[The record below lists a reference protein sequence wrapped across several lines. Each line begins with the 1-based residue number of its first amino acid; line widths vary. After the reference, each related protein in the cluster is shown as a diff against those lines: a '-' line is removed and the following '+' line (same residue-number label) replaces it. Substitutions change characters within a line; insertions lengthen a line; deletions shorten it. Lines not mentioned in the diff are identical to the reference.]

1 MIRRL
6 GALGVL
12 SLSVL
17 LLAACGGEERLT
29 EPDKLV
35 PAGSNLI
42 AEVQL
47 AKILADSDLKDLFGA
62 LPDVGEIPGSLEEV
76 LDLVI
81 EETGVDPRQFDSL
94 VIFARFSG
102 FDEDTEGALILRGS
116 FDEEMLVEAIEMATR
131 GGLEESEYK
140 EHRIYLGDDEDNAFS
155 VVEKGTLVLGS
166 LEGVRSVIDVRVGD
180 ADPFSGP
187 LADTLGELGDVLF
200 KLALE
205 VPEEAKQD
213 FGQDFDFDFNILGEP
228 PLVEAFQDVQT
239 VALSVDR
246 VEDDLVFEA
255 WADFTPESSAAD
267 TTEGLEAVLTLVRLS
282 LGEELGDLLR
292 KVKVSADGTRLTV
305 RSEVTVEEIK
315 DAVMSLL
322 GGLPALF
329 SGGVLG
335 GQGEQDSQFRREVA
349 PVPAVREGT
358 PAPVRVIRAAPLPGS
373 PRFLVI
379 ANYRVLADA
388 PPAELVHAATER
400 TTSFLGAVG
409 LSGGTGFGNGVFAV
423 EMLDVFD
430 LEQAMGLLTGLAF
443 SFRMELIDVRAER
456 VMAEGVQAVP
466 PEGARPQGLPVE
478 ATPAPVKVP
487 AVREATLASVLE
499 KIREQLRAEVA
510 PTPVPVPAVPPQVV
524 PTPAIV
530 PAAPRPGSPRFIA
543 IARYEVLA
551 DPSAE
556 QLDETSHMILLGLEQ
571 MGITGGT
578 SVTQDG
584 VFEVEMRDV
593 NLERAMFLLG
603 SLASDGLPLPLELID
618 ARAERI
624 KVEGER

>member
-1 MIRRL
+1 MIRSL
-6 GALGVL
+6 VALGVL
-12 SLSVL
+12 SVSVL
-17 LLAACGGEERLT
+17 LLAACGGEDRLT

-47 AKILADSDLKDLFGA
+47 AKILADSDLKDLFDA
-62 LPDVGEIPGSLEEV
+62 LPGVGEIPGSLEEM

-140 EHRIYLGDDEDNAFS
+140 EHRIYLGDDEDDVFS

-166 LEGVRSVIDVRVGD
+166 LQGVRSVIDVRVGD
-180 ADPFSGP
+180 AEPFGGP

-200 KLALE
+200 KLVLE

-239 VALSVDR
+239 VALLVDR
-246 VEDDLVFEA
+246 IDADLVFEA
-255 WADFTPESSAAD
+255 RADFTRESSAAD
-267 TTEGLEAVLTLVRLS
+267 TAEGLEAVLTLVRLS

-329 SGGVLG
+329 SGGILG
-335 GQGEQDSQFRREVA
+335 GQEEQDSQFRREAV
-349 PVPAVREGT
+349 PVPAVPPQVAPT
-358 PAPVRVIRAAPLPGS
+358 PVRVILAAPPPGS
-373 PRFLVI
+373 PRFIVI
-379 ANYRVLADA
+379 ANYRVLVDDR
-388 PPAELVHAATER
+388 PAELVRAATER
-400 TTSFLGAVG
+400 ITSFLGAMG
-409 LSGGTGFGNGVFAV
+409 LSGGTEFGNGVFAV
-423 EMLDVFD
+423 EIRDVD
-430 LEQAMGLLTGLAF
+430 LEQAMGLLTSLAF

-456 VMAEGVQAVP
+456 SDAEGV
-466 PEGARPQGLPVE
+466 R
-478 ATPAPVKVP
+478 
-487 AVREATLASVLE
+487 
-499 KIREQLRAEVA
+499 
-510 PTPVPVPAVPPQVV
+510 
-524 PTPAIV
+524 
-530 PAAPRPGSPRFIA
+530 
-543 IARYEVLA
+543 
-551 DPSAE
+551 
-556 QLDETSHMILLGLEQ
+556 
-571 MGITGGT
+571 
-578 SVTQDG
+578 
-584 VFEVEMRDV
+584 
-593 NLERAMFLLG
+593 
-603 SLASDGLPLPLELID
+603 
-618 ARAERI
+618 
-624 KVEGER
+624 